1 MHFYIISTALLL
13 VNSFFL
19 FLKLIIFTACSLKD
33 SQKFFIQSLPLY
45 MSSLFSMLL
54 NENIADIEKPDGI
67 YLLTFAAN
75 EISGLVLHPSVF
87 SI

>member
-1 MHFYIISTALLL
+1 
-13 VNSFFL
+13 
-19 FLKLIIFTACSLKD
+19 
-33 SQKFFIQSLPLY
+33 